1 MRMKMNKKE
10 IDCLFIGHN
19 ETDFSELEK
28 TIKSMGVNS
37 GAYRDL
43 NLNFVQIR
51 GQLYSITDIYNMFF
65 KLDDNYHKYGLLR
78 HDESLHTAIAY
89 LGTYLH
95 KRGFTFDY
103 INSFQHDK
111 DRLIEKLQSNDIKS
125 IAILTQLYVSVFP
138 ILEIIA
144 LIKQYNSQTKIIVG
158 GPFISTQ
165 IRNED
170 SDTID
175 YLFKY
180 MDADIY
186 VYSAQGEA
194 TFVKILEN
202 LKNNSSIADVPNIY
216 YKSGNHYVNTPIVVE
231 NNILAENMVDW
242 NLFKN
247 DVKFFVDTRT
257 AISCPFSCAFCG
269 FPEHAGKYQTIE
281 VDLIERELNT
291 FAEFGTIKSISFID
305 DTFNVPLKRFH
316 SILKMIIK
324 NQYDFKWNSHFR
336 CQFADDETISMMKES
351 GCEAVFLG
359 IESANDTILNNM
371 NKRAKIK
378 DYERGITLLH
388 KYNILTHASF
398 IIGFPG
404 ETKETVQD
412 SINFIEQYQP
422 TFFKAQQWYCEKIT
436 PIWKERK
443 KYDIRGS
450 NFEWEHRTMNASTAS
465 DIVEDIFLSIKNS
478 ISLPAY
484 NFEMLGLLKILH
496 RGMDLDLCKMFVTA
510 FNQAVKEKLID
521 PNAKN
526 VSNDALK
533 RLEDAYY
540 GKAEHS
546 FTKVPVPENKL
557 EAEFD
562 F

>member
-1 MRMKMNKKE
+1 V

-19 ETDFSELEK
+19 ETNCSELEK
-28 TIKSMGVNS
+28 TIKSMGVHS

-43 NLNFVQIR
+43 NLNIVQIR
-51 GQLYSITDIYNMFF
+51 GQLYSITDIYNMFYQF
-65 KLDDNYHKYGLLR
+65 DKNKNKFGRLR

-95 KRGFTFDY
+95 KSGFTFDY
-103 INSFQHDK
+103 INSFQNDK
-111 DRLIEKLQSNDIKS
+111 DLLIEKLHSNDYRC

-138 ILEIIA
+138 ILEIISF
-144 LIKQYNSQTKIIVG
+144 IKQFNCQAKIIVG

-170 SDTID
+170 QDTID
-175 YLFKY
+175 YLFRS

-186 VYSAQGEA
+186 VFSAQGES
-194 TFVKILEN
+194 TLVKIIESLRKK
-202 LKNNSSIADVPNIY
+202 LPLHHIPNIY
-216 YKSGNHYVNTPIVVE
+216 YKDGNQYIKTPLIAE
-231 NNILAENMVDW
+231 NNQLADNMVDW
-242 NLFKN
+242 HLFKN
-247 DVKFFVDTRT
+247 DVRYFVDTRT

-269 FPEHAGKYQTIE
+269 FPEHAGKYQTIS
-281 VDLIERELNT
+281 VDLFEKELDT
-291 FAEFGTIKSISFID
+291 LASFGTIKSISIID

-316 SILKMIIK
+316 RILKMIIK
-324 NQYDFKWNSHFR
+324 NKYAFKWNSHFR

-359 IESANDTILNNM
+359 IESANDNMLKNM
-371 NKRAKIK
+371 NKRAKII
-378 DYERGITLLH
+378 DYERGISLLH

-404 ETKETVQD
+404 ETRSTVQD
-412 SINFIEQYQP
+412 TIDFIEHYKP

-436 PIWKERK
+436 PVWRK
-443 KYDIRGS
+443 KDAFGIKGS
-450 NFEWEHRTMNASTAS
+450 NFEWEHRTMNATTAS

-484 NFEMLGLLKILH
+484 NFEMFGLLKILH
-496 RGMDLDLCKMFVTA
+496 RGMDLNHCKEFVRA
-510 FNQAVKEKLID
+510 FNQAVKEKLRNRNSGD
-521 PNAKN
+521 
-526 VSNDALK
+526 VSSDALK
-533 RLEDAYY
+533 RIENAYY
-540 GKAEHS
+540 GK
-546 FTKVPVPENKL
+546 PEQLLIKKNIPKTTL

>member
-1 MRMKMNKKE
+1 MYYMSKKS

-19 ETDFSELEK
+19 ETNFSELEK

-51 GQLYSITDIYNMFF
+51 GQLYRITDIYNMFF
-65 KLDDNYHKYGLLR
+65 KYDDNFQKFGLLR

-95 KRGFTFDY
+95 KSGFTFDY
-103 INSFQHDK
+103 INSFQN
-111 DRLIEKLQSNDIKS
+111 EKESLVEKFQSSDIKS

-138 ILEIIA
+138 ILEIITF
-144 LIKQYNSQTKIIVG
+144 IKKYNSQAKIIVG

-170 SDTID
+170 SYTID
-175 YLFKY
+175 YLFKS

-194 TFVKILEN
+194 TLVNILES
-202 LKNNSSIADVPNIY
+202 LKNHSSIADVPNIY
-216 YKSGNHYVNTPIVVE
+216 YKLGNHYVNTPIVVE
-231 NNILAENMVDW
+231 NNKLAENMVDW

-247 DVKFFVDTRT
+247 DMRYFVDTRT

-269 FPEHAGKYQTIE
+269 FPEHAGKYQTID

-291 FAEFGTIKSISFID
+291 FAEFGKIKSVSFID
-305 DTFNVPLKRFH
+305 DTFNVPLKRFQA
-316 SILKMIIK
+316 ILKMIIK
-324 NQYDFKWNSHFR
+324 NKYDFTWNSHFR

-371 NKRAKIK
+371 IKRAKRI
-378 DYERGITLLH
+378 DYTRGITLLH

-404 ETKETVQD
+404 ETKNTVQD
-412 SINFIEQYQP
+412 TINFIEQYKP

-436 PIWKERK
+436 PVWRDKD
-443 KYDIRGS
+443 KYGIKGS
-450 NFEWEHRTMNASTAS
+450 NFEWEHRTMNSTTAS
-465 DIVEDIFLSIKNS
+465 DIVEDIFLAIKNS

-484 NFEMLGLLKILH
+484 NFEMPGLLKMLH
-496 RGMDLDLCKMFVTA
+496 RGMDLHHCKMFVSA
-510 FNQAVKEKLID
+510 FNQAVKEKLIN
-521 PNAKN
+521 PNVKD
-526 VSNDALK
+526 VSNNALQK
-533 RLEDAYY
+533 LENAYY
-540 GKAEHS
+540 GKAENS
-546 FTKVPVPENKL
+546 LKTESIPKTTL

>member
-1 MRMKMNKKE
+1 MDTKE

-19 ETDFSELEK
+19 ETDFSDLEK

-43 NLNFVQIR
+43 NLNFIQIR
-51 GQLYSITDIYNMFF
+51 GQLYSISDIYNMFF
-65 KLDDNYHKYGLLR
+65 KLDDNYQRFGLLR

-95 KRGFTFDY
+95 RRGFTFDY
-103 INSFQHDK
+103 INSFQNEK
-111 DRLIEKLQSNDIKS
+111 DRLIEILQSYDIKS

-138 ILEIIA
+138 ILEIISF
-144 LIKQYNSQTKIIVG
+144 IKQYNSQTKIIVG

-175 YLFKY
+175 YLFKS

-194 TFVKILEN
+194 TLVNILEN
-202 LKNNSSIADVPNIY
+202 FKKNTSIGNVPNIY
-216 YKSGNHYVNTPIVVE
+216 YKCGNNYVHTSIEVE
-231 NNILAENMVDW
+231 NNQLSENMVDW
-242 NLFKN
+242 QLFKN
-247 DVKFFVDTRT
+247 DMRFFVDTRS

-269 FPEHAGKYQTIE
+269 FPEHAGKYQTID
-281 VDLIERELNT
+281 VDLIEKELNT
-291 FAEFGTIKSISFID
+291 LADFGTIKSVSFID
-305 DTFNVPLKRFH
+305 DTFNVPLKRFQ
-316 SILKMIIK
+316 SILKMIIRNK
-324 NQYDFKWNSHFR
+324 YDFKWNSHFR
-336 CQFADDETISMMKES
+336 CQFADDETIAMMKDS

-404 ETKETVQD
+404 ETQDTVQD
-412 SINFIEQYQP
+412 TIHFIEQYKP

-436 PIWKERK
+436 PVWRK
-443 KYDIRGS
+443 KDQYGIKGS

-465 DIVEDIFLSIKNS
+465 DIVENIFLSIKNS
-478 ISLPAY
+478 ISLPSY
-484 NFEMLGLLKILH
+484 NFEMLGLLKMLH
-496 RGMDLDLCKMFVTA
+496 RGMDLDHCKMFVSA

-521 PNAKN
+521 PNAIN
-526 VSNDALK
+526 VSNEALK
-533 RLEDAYY
+533 RIENAYY
-540 GKAEHS
+540 GKTENY
-546 FTKVPVPENKL
+546 FTKEPVPEKKL